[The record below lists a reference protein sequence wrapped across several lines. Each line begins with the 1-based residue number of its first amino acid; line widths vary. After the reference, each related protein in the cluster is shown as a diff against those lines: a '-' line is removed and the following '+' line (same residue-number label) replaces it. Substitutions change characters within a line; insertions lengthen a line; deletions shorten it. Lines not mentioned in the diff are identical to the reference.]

1 MHASIL
7 TYMYFR
13 CREEPSEET
22 DDEHVSKDIKEL
34 ISNSKETY
42 TTWQQGSECKL
53 LCMKNEVRK
62 KYTDI
67 PFLTTN

>member
-7 TYMYFR
+7 TYLR
-13 CREEPSEET
+13 CREEPCEEA
-22 DDEHVSKDIKEL
+22 DDEHVTKDIKAL
-34 ISNSKETY
+34 ISDSKETY
-42 TTWQQGSECKL
+42 TTWRQGSECKL